1 MDEQPSFR
9 PFIFPTIFLMVL
21 GWGGLVLL
29 FNFTLPTIWPRWT
42 FFALLVIAFS
52 GTALPFSFLLNQ
64 RLFSNGAGVVTRQA
78 VWVGIYFAILAW
90 LQIGRILNFS
100 VALWFVLGFLGLE
113 YLTQLRERPR
123 RRKVPDEPSE

>member
-1 MDEQPSFR
+1 
-9 PFIFPTIFLMVL
+9 MVL

-29 FNFTLPTIWPRWT
+29 FTFTLPTIWPRWT

-64 RLFSNGAGVVTRQA
+64 RLLSNGAAVVTRQA
-78 VWVGIYFAILAW
+78 VWVGIYVAILAW
-90 LQIGRILNFS
+90 LQIGRILNFT

-113 YLTQLRERPR
+113 YMTQLRERPK
-123 RRKVPDEPSE
+123 RRKVTDEQAE